1 MAGLPEEL
9 EFEVEALRATYDDV
23 EVALE
28 PGHTDQSSRSIDQP
42 GSAAAAATALVT
54 VPVAPR
60 GCPPEQ
66 RFVTTRLQL
75 RVPPGY
81 PADAP
86 AAALADAR
94 GLGDGRLGQLQAA
107 LALEAAALAGEL
119 SLGHLVETALD
130 LLTEHNRPEGLCAFC
145 LERLPDPSDPAAP
158 GAERQGALLRLQCYH
173 CFHFAC
179 FAPWWQWQQQRLAL
193 REAQL
198 RQEYKSMAPLKLEE
212 EGIRQEAAPG
222 PAGLGGGARSNSMA
236 AAAGCDDVGV
246 AAAGA
251 VAPQE
256 PQLAYVLACPACR
269 AEVAPSSLA
278 FAWARLQAASACP
291 LMLRKLGEIRI

>member
-28 PGHTDQSSRSIDQP
+28 PGNADQSSRSTDQA
-42 GSAAAAATALVT
+42 GSAAAAALVT
-54 VPVAPR
+54 VTVAPR

-66 RFVTTRLQL
+66 RFVAARLQL

-86 AAALADAR
+86 AAVLADAR

-107 LALEAAALAGEL
+107 LASEAAALAGEL

-173 CFHFAC
+173 CFH
-179 FAPWWQWQQQRLAL
+179 L
-193 REAQL
+193 
-198 RQEYKSMAPLKLEE
+198 
-212 EGIRQEAAPG
+212 
-222 PAGLGGGARSNSMA
+222 
-236 AAAGCDDVGV
+236 
-246 AAAGA
+246 
-251 VAPQE
+251 
-256 PQLAYVLACPACR
+256 
-269 AEVAPSSLA
+269 
-278 FAWARLQAASACP
+278 
-291 LMLRKLGEIRI
+291 